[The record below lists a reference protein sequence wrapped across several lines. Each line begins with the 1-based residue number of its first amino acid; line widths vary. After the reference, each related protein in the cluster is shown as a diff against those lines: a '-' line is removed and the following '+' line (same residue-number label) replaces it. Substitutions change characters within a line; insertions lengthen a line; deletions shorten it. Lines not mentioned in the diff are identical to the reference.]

1 MKNLI
6 LSSAVVLGLILSGG
20 AVAQESTVLDG
31 VYVKEN
37 TPSRKVI
44 PYIHL
49 READV
54 MWSKRVWRR
63 IDLRKKLNQPLYF
76 PTGFEAKQGRRNL
89 FAIIKKALL
98 EEGTLTAYDP
108 GPPTAPDDMFRKPL
122 TTQEVR
128 DALVRKSEQNKY
140 NEDGDIIGTETI
152 ENEIG
157 SEKVKFYDIKEDWFF
172 ERERSVMDV
181 RIIGILPIIEDE
193 NEAGELVM
201 EDLFWIYFPE
211 ARYVFANNEVYNR
224 KNDAERRTYEDI
236 FWKRQFES
244 YIIKESNVF
253 DRTIENYK
261 TGIDALL
268 EAERI
273 KEDIFNFEHDVW
285 SF

>member
-1 MKNLI
+1 MKRVI
-6 LSSAVVLGLILSGG
+6 LLLSIAFFLALGSE
-20 AVAQESTVLDG
+20 AQESTVLDG

-44 PYIHL
+44 TYIHL

-54 MWSKRVWRR
+54 MWSKRIWRR
-63 IDLRKKLNQPLYF
+63 IDLRKKMNQVLYF
-76 PTGFEAKQGRRNL
+76 PVGFEAKQGRKNL
-89 FAIIKKALL
+89 FAIIKEALL
-98 EEGTLTAYDP
+98 EEGTLTGYDP
-108 GPPTAPDDMFRKPL
+108 GSPAAPDDMFRKPL
-122 TTQEVR
+122 TTDEIRDILLRKKEVNEY
-128 DALVRKSEQNKY
+128 D
-140 NEDGDIIGTETI
+140 EDGEIVGSKTI
-152 ENEIG
+152 EEEVNSQEI
-157 SEKVKFYDIKEDWFF
+157 KFYEMKEDWFF

-181 RIIGILPIIEDE
+181 RIIGLKPVREYE
-193 NEAGELVM
+193 NEAGEPAL

-224 KNDAERRTYEDI
+224 KNDAERRTYEDV

-244 YIIKESNVF
+244 TIIKESNVY
-253 DRTIENYK
+253 DRQINEYK

-273 KEDIFNFEHDVW
+273 KDEIFRFEHDMW

>member
-1 MKNLI
+1 MRRLALFFI
-6 LSSAVVLGLILSGG
+6 FLVVSISGV
-20 AVAQESTVLDG
+20 VAQESTVLDG

-54 MWSKRVWRR
+54 MWSKRIWRS
-63 IDLRKKLNQPLYF
+63 IDLKKKMNQVFYF
-76 PTGFEAKQGRRNL
+76 PVGDEAKQGRKNL
-89 FAIIKKALL
+89 FAVLKEALL

-108 GPPTAPDDMFRKPL
+108 GSPVAPDDMFRKPL
-122 TTQEVR
+122 TEDEVR
-128 DALVRKSEQNKY
+128 KKLFVTQTINKY
-140 NEDGDIIGTETI
+140 DEDGNIT
-152 ENEIG
+152 G
-157 SEKVKFYDIKEDWFF
+157 SEEISNPITSDQIKYYEIKEDWFF

-181 RIIGILPIIEDE
+181 RIIGIKPVREYEDE
-193 NEAGELVM
+193 AGQPALQDM
-201 EDLFWIYFPE
+201 FWIYFPE
-211 ARYVFANNEVYNR
+211 ARYVFSNAEVYNR
-224 KNDAERRTYEDI
+224 KNDAERRTYEDV

-244 YIIKESNVF
+244 TIFKESNVY
-253 DRTIENYK
+253 DRQISDYK

-273 KEDIFNFEHDVW
+273 KTEIFNFEHDLW

>member
-1 MKNLI
+1 MKRVI
-6 LSSAVVLGLILSGG
+6 LLLSIAFFLALGSE
-20 AVAQESTVLDG
+20 APQSTVLDG

-54 MWSKRVWRR
+54 MWSKRIWRR
-63 IDLRKKLNQPLYF
+63 IDLRKKMNQVLYF
-76 PTGFEAKQGRRNL
+76 PVGFEAKQGRKNL
-89 FAIIKKALL
+89 FAIIKEALL
-98 EEGTLTAYDP
+98 EEGTLTGYDP
-108 GPPTAPDDMFRKPL
+108 GSPAAPDDMFRKPL
-122 TTQEVR
+122 TTDEIRDILLRKKEVNEY
-128 DALVRKSEQNKY
+128 D
-140 NEDGDIIGTETI
+140 EDGEIVGSKTI
-152 ENEIG
+152 EEEVNSQEI
-157 SEKVKFYDIKEDWFF
+157 KFYEMKEDWFF

-181 RIIGILPIIEDE
+181 RIIGLKPVREYE
-193 NEAGELVM
+193 NEAGEPAL

-224 KNDAERRTYEDI
+224 KNDAERRTYEDV

-244 YIIKESNVF
+244 TIIKESNVY
-253 DRTIENYK
+253 DRQINEYK

-273 KEDIFNFEHDVW
+273 KDEIFRFEHDMW

>member
-1 MKNLI
+1 MKKVI
-6 LSSAVVLGLILSGG
+6 LLLSIAFFLALGSE
-20 AVAQESTVLDG
+20 AQESTVLDG

-54 MWSKRVWRR
+54 MWSKRIWRR
-63 IDLRKKLNQPLYF
+63 IDLRKKMNQVLYF
-76 PTGFEAKQGRRNL
+76 PVGFEAKQGRKNL
-89 FAIIKKALL
+89 FAIIKEALL
-98 EEGTLTAYDP
+98 EEGTLTGYDP
-108 GPPTAPDDMFRKPL
+108 GSPAAPDDMFRKPL
-122 TTQEVR
+122 TTDEIRDILLRKKEVNEY
-128 DALVRKSEQNKY
+128 D
-140 NEDGDIIGTETI
+140 EDGEIVGTKTI
-152 ENEIG
+152 EEEVNSQEIKYY
-157 SEKVKFYDIKEDWFF
+157 ELKEDWFF

-181 RIIGILPIIEDE
+181 RIIGLKPVREYE
-193 NEAGELVM
+193 NEAGEPAL

-224 KNDAERRTYEDI
+224 KNDAERRTYEDV

-244 YIIKESNVF
+244 TIIKESNVY
-253 DRTIENYK
+253 DRQINEYK

-273 KEDIFNFEHDVW
+273 KDEIFKFEHDLW

>member
-1 MKNLI
+1 MKQRLLFI
-6 LSSAVVLGLILSGG
+6 ALVLFVTASFRS
-20 AVAQESTVLDG
+20 VAQESTVLDG

-54 MWSKRVWRR
+54 MWSKRIWRR
-63 IDLRKKLNQPLYF
+63 IDLRKKLNQSLYF
-76 PTGFEAKQGRRNL
+76 PVGDDAKQGRKNL
-89 FAIIKKALL
+89 FAIIKESLL
-98 EEGTLTAYDP
+98 EEGTLTAYDA
-108 GPPTAPDDMFRKPL
+108 GSAVAPDDMFRKPL
-122 TTQEVR
+122 TEDEIEKKLYSVQTI
-128 DALVRKSEQNKY
+128 NKY
-140 NEDGDIIGTETI
+140 DEDGNIT
-152 ENEIG
+152 G
-157 SEKVKFYDIKEDWFF
+157 SEEVKNPVTSDQIKFYEIKEDWFF

-181 RIIGILPIIEDE
+181 RIIGIKPVKEYI
-193 NEAGELVM
+193 NEAGEPML
-201 EDLFWIYFPE
+201 EDLFWIYYPE
-211 ARYVFANNEVYNR
+211 ARYVFANAEVYNR

-244 YIIKESNVF
+244 TIIKESNVY
-253 DRTIENYK
+253 DRSIAEYK

-273 KEDIFNFEHDVW
+273 KTEIFNFEHDLW

>member
-1 MKNLI
+1 MRRLALFFTFLV
-6 LSSAVVLGLILSGG
+6 LSFSGV
-20 AVAQESTVLDG
+20 VAQESTVLDG

-54 MWSKRVWRR
+54 MWSKRIWRS
-63 IDLRKKLNQPLYF
+63 IDLKKKMNQVLYF
-76 PTGFEAKQGRRNL
+76 PVGDEAKQGRKNL
-89 FAIIKKALL
+89 FAVLKEALL

-108 GPPTAPDDMFRKPL
+108 GSPVAPDDMFRKPL
-122 TTQEVR
+122 TEDEVR
-128 DALVRKSEQNKY
+128 KKLFVTQTINNYD
-140 NEDGDIIGTETI
+140 EDGNITGSQ
-152 ENEIG
+152 EI
-157 SEKVKFYDIKEDWFF
+157 SNPITSDQIKYYEIKEDWFF

-181 RIIGILPIIEDE
+181 RIIGIKPVREYEDE
-193 NEAGELVM
+193 AGQPALM
-201 EDLFWIYFPE
+201 DMFWIYFPE
-211 ARYVFANNEVYNR
+211 ARYVFANAEVYNR
-224 KNDAERRTYEDI
+224 KNDAERRTYEDV

-244 YIIKESNVF
+244 TIFKESNVY
-253 DRTIENYK
+253 DRQISDYK

-273 KEDIFNFEHDVW
+273 KTEIFNFEHDLW

>member
-1 MKNLI
+1 MKRVI
-6 LSSAVVLGLILSGG
+6 LLLSIAFFLALGSE
-20 AVAQESTVLDG
+20 AQESTVLDG

-54 MWSKRVWRR
+54 MWSKRIWRR
-63 IDLRKKLNQPLYF
+63 IDLRKKMNQVLYF
-76 PTGFEAKQGRRNL
+76 PVGFEAKQGRKNL
-89 FAIIKKALL
+89 FAIIKEALL
-98 EEGTLTAYDP
+98 DEGTLTGYDP
-108 GPPTAPDDMFRKPL
+108 GSPAAPDDMFRKPL
-122 TTQEVR
+122 TTDEIRDILLRKKEVNEY
-128 DALVRKSEQNKY
+128 D
-140 NEDGDIIGTETI
+140 EDGEIVGSKTI
-152 ENEIG
+152 EEEVNSQEI
-157 SEKVKFYDIKEDWFF
+157 KFYEMKEDWFF

-181 RIIGILPIIEDE
+181 RIIGLKPVREYE
-193 NEAGELVM
+193 NEAGEPAL

-224 KNDAERRTYEDI
+224 KNDAERRTYEDV

-244 YIIKESNVF
+244 TIIKESNVY
-253 DRTIENYK
+253 DRQINEYK

-273 KEDIFNFEHDVW
+273 KDEIFRFEHDMW

>member
-1 MKNLI
+1 MKTRLFLI
-6 LSSAVVLGLILSGG
+6 SALFVLTFTTS
-20 AVAQESTVLDG
+20 VNAQESTVLDG

-37 TPSRKVI
+37 SPSRKVI

-54 MWSKRVWRR
+54 MWSKRIWRR
-63 IDLRKKLNQPLYF
+63 IELRKKRNQVFYF
-76 PTGFEAKQGRRNL
+76 PIGDEAKQGRKNL
-89 FAIIKKALL
+89 FAIIKEALL

-108 GPPTAPDDMFRKPL
+108 GSAVAPDDMFRKPL
-122 TTQEVR
+122 TEDEVR
-128 DALVRKSEQNKY
+128 KKLFNVKTINEYNADGEITGSKEIEEPVTSE
-140 NEDGDIIGTETI
+140 DI
-152 ENEIG
+152 
-157 SEKVKFYDIKEDWFF
+157 KFYEIKEDWFF

-181 RIIGILPIIEDE
+181 RIIGIKPVKEAE
-193 NEAGELVM
+193 NDAGELVM

-211 ARYVFANNEVYNR
+211 ARYVFANAEVYNR
-224 KNDAERRTYEDI
+224 KNDAERRTYEDV

-244 YIIKESNVF
+244 TIYKESNVY
-253 DRTIENYK
+253 DRQISDYK

-273 KEDIFNFEHDVW
+273 KTEIFHFEHDLW

>member
-1 MKNLI
+1 MKRVI
-6 LSSAVVLGLILSGG
+6 LLLSIAFFLALGSE
-20 AVAQESTVLDG
+20 AQESTVLDG

-54 MWSKRVWRR
+54 MWSKRIWRR
-63 IDLRKKLNQPLYF
+63 IDLRKKMNQVLYF
-76 PTGFEAKQGRRNL
+76 PVGFEAKQGRKNL
-89 FAIIKKALL
+89 FAIIKEALL
-98 EEGTLTAYDP
+98 EEGTLTGYDP
-108 GPPTAPDDMFRKPL
+108 GSPAAPDDMFRKPL
-122 TTQEVR
+122 TTDEIRDILLRKKEVNEY
-128 DALVRKSEQNKY
+128 D
-140 NEDGDIIGTETI
+140 EDGEIVGSKTI
-152 ENEIG
+152 EEEVNSQEI
-157 SEKVKFYDIKEDWFF
+157 KFYEMKEDWFF

-181 RIIGILPIIEDE
+181 RIIGLKPVREYE
-193 NEAGELVM
+193 NEAGEPAL

-224 KNDAERRTYEDI
+224 KNDAERRTYEDV

-244 YIIKESNVF
+244 TIIKESNVY
-253 DRTIENYK
+253 DRQINEYK

-273 KEDIFNFEHDVW
+273 KDEIFRFEHDMW

>member
-1 MKNLI
+1 MKKVI
-6 LSSAVVLGLILSGG
+6 LLCFFACLMALGTQ
-20 AVAQESTVLDG
+20 AQESTVLDG

-54 MWSKRVWRR
+54 MWSKRIWRR
-63 IDLRKKLNQPLYF
+63 IDLRKKMNQVLYF
-76 PTGFEAKQGRRNL
+76 PTGFEAKQGRKNL
-89 FAIIKKALL
+89 FAIIKESLL

-108 GPPTAPDDMFRKPL
+108 GSPAAPDDMFRKPL
-122 TTQEVR
+122 TTDEIREV
-128 DALVRKSEQNKY
+128 LVRKRSVNEY
-140 NEDGDIIGTETI
+140 DEDGEV
-152 ENEIG
+152 IG
-157 SEKVKFYDIKEDWFF
+157 SKDIEEEVNSEEIKFYEIKEDWFF

-181 RIIGILPIIEDE
+181 RIIGLKPVREYE
-193 NEAGELVM
+193 NEAGDPAL
-201 EDLFWIYFPE
+201 EDLFWIYYPE

-224 KNDAERRTYEDI
+224 KNDAERRTYEDV

-244 YIIKESNVF
+244 TIIKESNVY
-253 DRTIENYK
+253 DRQINEYK

-273 KEDIFNFEHDVW
+273 KEEIFNFEHDLW